1 MDKKKIVAL
10 LTDFGDRAHFVG
22 TMKGVILNVDP
33 DIKILDISHN
43 IAPQNI
49 LETAFTLS
57 DTLKYWPQGTVF
69 VAVVDPGVGLPRKS
83 LAVKTFSGHI
93 ILCPDNGIL
102 TEVLK
107 DPGLEDVRV
116 VPETANRLPGSDMYH
131 TFHGRDLFAYIA
143 GKLASG
149 ATLFGKLG
157 YKMDEPVMKLPIQAP
172 TLKYGTIEGVIV
184 KIEDPFGNLCTNI
197 PGSMVT
203 DSGIL
208 MGDLIPYEILESGG
222 LVHKGEAPF
231 VRTFGEV
238 KQKTPLAYIDSSGRF
253 GLAVSMGN
261 FSQEYKIK
269 AGLSWRIRIECKAR

>member
-22 TMKGVILNVDP
+22 TMKGVILNIDA

-49 LETAFTLS
+49 LEAAFALS

-83 LAVKTFSGHI
+83 LAVKTLSGHI

-102 TEVLK
+102 TEVLN

-116 VPETANRLPGSDMYH
+116 VPETANRLPGSEIYH
-131 TFHGRDLFAYIA
+131 TFHGRDLYAYNA

-149 ATLFGKLG
+149 ATPFGRLG
-157 YKMDEPVMKLPIQAP
+157 YKMDDPIMKLPIQAP

-184 KIEDPFGNLCTNI
+184 KIEYPFGNLCTNI
-197 PGSMVT
+197 HGSMVT
-203 DSGIL
+203 DSGIML
-208 MGDLIPYEILESGG
+208 GDLIPFEILESGG

-238 KQKTPLAYIDSSGRF
+238 SQKTALTYIDSSGRF
-253 GLAVSMGN
+253 GLAVNMGN
-261 FSQEYKIK
+261 FSQEYKIN
-269 AGLSWRIRIECKAR
+269 AGLSWLIRIKCKSR